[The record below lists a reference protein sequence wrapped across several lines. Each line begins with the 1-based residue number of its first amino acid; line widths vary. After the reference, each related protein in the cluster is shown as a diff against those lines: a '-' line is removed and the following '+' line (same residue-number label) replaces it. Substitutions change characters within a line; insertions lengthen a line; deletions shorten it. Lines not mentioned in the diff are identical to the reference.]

1 MIRFQRPCVFRY
13 ALRFCSDRERHA
25 LATQV
30 RGHDR
35 TLLEGDPG
43 GKTPDRANHVSNAQ
57 LPADYLREEW
67 SEKKIIVPVDDG
79 YRGATIFMQPL
90 RELPGGI
97 LAPES
102 RP

>member
-43 GKTPDRANHVSNAQ
+43 GETPDRANHVSNAQ
-57 LPADYLREEW
+57 LPANYLGEEGGK
-67 SEKKIIVPVDDG
+67 EKVIVPVN
-79 YRGATIFMQPL
+79 YRYPGARIFVQPL
-90 RELPGGI
+90 SELPGGV
-97 LAPES
+97 LA
-102 RP
+102 